1 MYEKV
6 MQELYKINKV
16 EEYGH
21 EMNEKSQELV
31 HVFKSQVEELV

>member
-1 MYEKV
+1 MYEKF
-6 MQELYKINKV
+6 MQELYEINKV

-31 HVFKSQVEELV
+31 HVFKYPVEELE